1 MGLMDFLPFFRITV
15 DGIDISSTLASRLVN
30 LSLTDAAGVK
40 SDQVQFTLSDTALF
54 SKLAEPSAGAEIK
67 VWLGYAFQLKYMGM
81 FVADTV
87 EVQGPPDQMT
97 VTGYAWLYNQQFPQS
112 ALGSI
117 PIALNLLQNTRDLCS
132 PFRAVFIK
140 TF

>member
-1 MGLMDFLPFFRITV
+1 
-15 DGIDISSTLASRLVN
+15 
-30 LSLTDAAGVK
+30 
-40 SDQVQFTLSDTALF
+40 
-54 SKLAEPSAGAEIK
+54 
-67 VWLGYAFQLKYMGM
+67 MGM